1 MLYPG
6 SLGGSVCGKCAMVRL
21 VPGVGPLLLL
31 LLLCAPHL
39 ATGAGAATVLSQS
52 VRDALQT
59 LEIVHLADALADE
72 EITTVA
78 DVCALSKDDMR
89 GMGMKIG
96 ARNRLAAWIVEQ
108 QGEATNDDETLPV
121 VTEGAGNQKQ
131 RGKQG
136 AGEPAAT
143 QKAKPMAIPMATPKA
158 ASKKQSSS
166 AAAAAAATGKKELT
180 AAAGKKELTAAAA
193 VGKKAHQGKSSRSG
207 PGTEG
212 TKGTRGAKVAK
223 DTGKGT
229 RGTTDSEAILNEAG
243 AFSVRVAHHPVS
255 AAITLL
261 HGALPEPPGRA
272 RCR

>member
-1 MLYPG
+1 
-6 SLGGSVCGKCAMVRL
+6 MVRL

-108 QGEATNDDETLPV
+108 QGEATNDDEPLPV

-136 AGEPAAT
+136 VGESAAT
-143 QKAKPMAIPMATPKA
+143 QKATPMAIPMATPKA
-158 ASKKQSSS
+158 ASKKQSSASASAS
-166 AAAAAAATGKKELT
+166 AAAAAA
-180 AAAGKKELTAAAA
+180 AAAA

-207 PGTEG
+207 PGTKD
-212 TKGTRGAKVAK
+212 TKGTRGAKGAK